1 MEVVEKFTAATVKV
15 LSYRPS
21 SPWLTNA
28 TVVPGGLLDN
38 SGARFHCSPA
48 HTCTETPSV
57 TKMLH
62 RNECRRRPAISW
74 VVS

>member
-28 TVVPGGLLDN
+28 TVVSGGLLVN

-48 HTCTETPSV
+48 HTCTETLSV
-57 TKMLH
+57 TKFYIETNVAGGQPF
-62 RNECRRRPAISW
+62 RG
-74 VVS
+74 